1 MIQLQN
7 GSMSRLPQP
16 KKVLGLQI
24 SLNKTLPD
32 LSLSFKL
39 NIPGAGILEN
49 TTPNAYTGAKDGRQ
63 RVIGLAMQL
72 LGAKAKDYTIEYCVQ
87 LKDTS
92 EPVCAA
98 QGAWAGSSK
107 KTGKTVE
114 GIAVTIRKK

>member
-1 MIQLQN
+1 MA
-7 GSMSRLPQP
+7 RLPQP

-24 SLNKTLPD
+24 SLDKTLPG

-39 NIPGAGILEN
+39 NVPGAGILEN
-49 TTPNAYTGAKDGRQ
+49 TAPDAYTGAQDGRR
-63 RVIGLAMQL
+63 RVIGLAMHLHGPQ
-72 LGAKAKDYTIEYCVQ
+72 AKDYVIEYCVQ
-87 LKDTS
+87 LQDTA

-114 GIAVTIRKK
+114 GVAVTVRKK